1 MPILR
6 LLILVLSTGMTVI
19 ALVIG
24 VVVMLGIGWLVVA
37 APVLVVIGLIAV
49 GRALWRRYGR
59 APDAS
64 QE

>member
-59 APDAS
+59 APDSS